1 MNLKESDIVINNEKI
16 QELKKTDIKF
26 KNGVGKNIK
35 IIKINKKIK

>member
-1 MNLKESDIVINNEKI
+1 MNLKESVNVVNNEEI
-16 QELKKTDIKF
+16 QELKKTDIKI

>member
-1 MNLKESDIVINNEKI
+1 MNFKESDIVANNEKI
-16 QELKKTDIKF
+16 QELKKTDIKI